1 MLCESVALKNYNYKK
16 DKKMVFLSII
26 FISLYVLPICIIAMI
41 QIAYIKA
48 QNEVV
53 ILSKQDFEI
62 AKNYAITMQIYSII
76 EAIWSGVLFI
86 FWANLG
92 LHLLLNL
99 FGENLSSA
107 VFGAIFVVIFL
118 AINAIF
124 ALPLDA
130 YKSLIIDKSFGFSKM
145 SGRLF
150 AVDFLK
156 SFVMTLIFGFVI
168 AFALVWL
175 IENIAFWWIW
185 GFVLMLF
192 VAIGANIIYPLF
204 IAPIFNKFMPLA
216 DEALKSR
223 IEGIMQRVGF
233 KANGIFVM
241 DASKR
246 DGRLNAYFGGF
257 GKAKRVVLFDTLLS
271 KVSQNELLAILGHE
285 LGHFKHKDLLKN
297 ICIMAFVLF
306 ALFFI
311 AGNLPQWLF
320 ADFDSGFESSKNGAL
335 TLCVLI
341 LIANLISF
349 YFMPIINFFSR
360 RAEYK
365 ADEFGANLTNKADLR
380 NALAKLVSENKA
392 FPYSHSVF
400 VFFYMSHPPLIERL
414 KALE

>member
-1 MLCESVALKNYNYKK
+1 
-16 DKKMVFLSII
+16 MVFLSII

-53 ILSKQDFEI
+53 ILSKDDFKI

-124 ALPLDA
+124 TLPLDA
-130 YKSLIIDKSFGFSKM
+130 YKSLIIDKRFGFSKM
-145 SGRLF
+145 SGGLF
-150 AVDFLK
+150 AVDFFK

-192 VAIGANIIYPLF
+192 VAIGANIIYPLI
-204 IAPIFNKFMPLA
+204 IAPIFNKFTPLN

-320 ADFDSGFESSKNGAL
+320 ADFDLGFENGKNGAL

-360 RAEYK
+360 KAEYK

-380 NALAKLVSENKA
+380 NALEKLVSENKA
-392 FPYSHSVF
+392 FPYSHRIF

-414 KALE
+414 RALE

>member
-1 MLCESVALKNYNYKK
+1 
-16 DKKMVFLSII
+16 MVFLSII

-53 ILSKQDFEI
+53 ILSKDDFEI

-118 AINAIF
+118 AINTIF
-124 ALPLDA
+124 TLPLDA
-130 YKSLIIDKSFGFSKM
+130 YKSLIIDKSFGFSKI
-145 SGRLF
+145 GGGLF
-150 AVDFLK
+150 VVDFLK

-185 GFVLMLF
+185 GFVLMLS
-192 VAIGANIIYPLF
+192 VAIGANIIYPLI
-204 IAPIFNKFMPLA
+204 IAPIFNKFTPLT

-320 ADFDSGFESSKNGAL
+320 ADFDLGFENGKNGAL

-360 RAEYK
+360 KAEYK

-380 NALAKLVSENKA
+380 NALTKLVSENKA
-392 FPYSHSVF
+392 FPYSHRIF

>member
-1 MLCESVALKNYNYKK
+1 
-16 DKKMVFLSII
+16 MVFLSII

-53 ILSKQDFEI
+53 ILSKDDFEI
-62 AKNYAITMQIYSII
+62 AKNYAIIMQIYSII

-124 ALPLDA
+124 TLPLDA
-130 YKSLIIDKSFGFSKM
+130 YKSLIIDKSFGFSKIN
-145 SGRLF
+145 GGLF

-168 AFALVWL
+168 TFALVWL

-192 VAIGANIIYPLF
+192 IAIGANIIYPLI
-204 IAPIFNKFMPLA
+204 IAPIFNKFTPLN

-320 ADFDSGFESSKNGAL
+320 ADFKSGFENGKNGAL

-392 FPYSHSVF
+392 FPYSHKIF
-400 VFFYMSHPPLIERL
+400 IFFYMSHPPLIERL

>member
-1 MLCESVALKNYNYKK
+1 
-16 DKKMVFLSII
+16 MVFLSII

-53 ILSKQDFEI
+53 ILSKDDFKI

-92 LHLLLNL
+92 LHLLLQIIGVTNL
-99 FGENLSSA
+99 SSSA
-107 VFGAIFVVIFL
+107 VFGAIFVTAFL

-124 ALPLDA
+124 TLPLDA

-145 SGRLF
+145 SGGLF

-156 SFVMTLIFGFVI
+156 SFIMTLIFGFVI

-192 VAIGANIIYPLF
+192 VAVGANIIYPLI
-204 IAPIFNKFMPLA
+204 IAPIFNKFTPLT

-320 ADFDSGFESSKNGAL
+320 ADFDSSLEGGKNGAL
-335 TLCVLI
+335 TLCVLL

-360 RAEYK
+360 KAEYK

-392 FPYSHSVF
+392 FPYSHKIF

>member
-1 MLCESVALKNYNYKK
+1 
-16 DKKMVFLSII
+16 MVFLSII

-124 ALPLDA
+124 TLPLDA

-145 SGRLF
+145 SGGLF

-156 SFVMTLIFGFVI
+156 SFIMTLIFGFVI

-185 GFVLMLF
+185 GFALMLF
-192 VAIGANIIYPLF
+192 IAIGANIIYPLI
-204 IAPIFNKFMPLA
+204 IAPIFNKFTPLT

-233 KANGIFVM
+233 KTNGIFVM

-320 ADFDSGFESSKNGAL
+320 ADFDLGFENGKNGAL

-360 RAEYK
+360 KAEYK

-392 FPYSHSVF
+392 FPYSHRIF

-414 KALE
+414 RVLE

>member
-1 MLCESVALKNYNYKK
+1 
-16 DKKMVFLSII
+16 MVFLSVA

-41 QIAYIKA
+41 EIAYIKA

-53 ILSKQDFEI
+53 ILSEGDFEV
-62 AKNYAITMQIYSII
+62 ARNYAITMEIYDII

-86 FWANLG
+86 FWANFG
-92 LHLLLNL
+92 LHLLAQII
-99 FGENLSSA
+99 GIENLGSSA
-107 VFGAIFVVIFL
+107 VFGAIFVVLFL
-118 AINAIF
+118 AINEILT
-124 ALPLDA
+124 LPFDA
-130 YKSLIIDKSFGFSKM
+130 YEDLVIDKSFGFSKM
-145 SGRLF
+145 SVGLF
-150 AVDFLK
+150 ALDFLK
-156 SFVMTLIFGFVI
+156 SFIMTLIFGFAI

-175 IENIAFWWIW
+175 IENVALWWIW
-185 GFVLMLF
+185 GFFLMLF
-192 VAIGANIIYPLF
+192 VALIANLIYPLI
-204 IAPIFNKFMPLA
+204 IAPIFNKFTPLN

-271 KVSQNELLAILGHE
+271 KVSHDELLAILGHE

-320 ADFDSGFESSKNGAL
+320 ADFDSALVESGKNGAL
-335 TLCVLI
+335 TLCVL
-341 LIANLISF
+341 LLVSSFISF

-360 RAEYK
+360 KAEYK

-380 NALAKLVSENKA
+380 NALKKLVSENKA
-392 FPYSHSVF
+392 FPYSHKIS

>member
-1 MLCESVALKNYNYKK
+1 
-16 DKKMVFLSII
+16 MVFLSII

-99 FGENLSSA
+99 FGANLSSA
-107 VFGAIFVVIFL
+107 VFGAIFVTAFL

-145 SGRLF
+145 GGGLF

-175 IENIAFWWIW
+175 IENIAFWWVW

-192 VAIGANIIYPLF
+192 IAIGANIIYPLI
-204 IAPIFNKFMPLA
+204 IAPIFNKFTPLN

-320 ADFDSGFESSKNGAL
+320 ADFENGKNGAL

-360 RAEYK
+360 KAEYK

-392 FPYSHSVF
+392 FPYSHRVF

>member
-1 MLCESVALKNYNYKK
+1 MLCERVALKNYNYKK

-53 ILSKQDFEI
+53 ILSKDDFEI

-99 FGENLSSA
+99 FGANLSSA

-124 ALPLDA
+124 TLPLDA
-130 YKSLIIDKSFGFSKM
+130 YKSLIIDKSFGFSKI
-145 SGRLF
+145 GGGLF

-156 SFVMTLIFGFVI
+156 SFVMTLIFGFII

-192 VAIGANIIYPLF
+192 VAIGANIIYPLI
-204 IAPIFNKFMPLA
+204 IAPIFNKFMPLN

-246 DGRLNAYFGGF
+246 DVRLNAYFGGF

-320 ADFDSGFESSKNGAL
+320 ADFDFGVNGGKNGAL

-360 RAEYK
+360 KAEYK

-392 FPYSHSVF
+392 FPYSHRIF

>member
-1 MLCESVALKNYNYKK
+1 MI
-16 DKKMVFLSII
+16 FLSII
-26 FISLYVLPICIIAMI
+26 FISFYTLPICIIAML
-41 QIAYIKA
+41 QIAHIKA
-48 QNEVV
+48 QNKVA
-53 ILSKQDFEI
+53 ILNESDFEI
-62 AKNYAITMQIYSII
+62 AKNYALTMQIYSII
-76 EAIWSGVLFI
+76 EAIFTGIIFI

-92 LHLLLNL
+92 LNLLLDLVGVANL
-99 FGENLSSA
+99 KDSA
-107 VFGAIFVVIFL
+107 LFGAIFVVAFL
-118 AINAIF
+118 AINSIF
-124 ALPLDA
+124 SLPLDA
-130 YKSLIIDKSFGFSKM
+130 YKSLVIDKAFGFSKM
-145 SGRLF
+145 SAPLF
-150 AVDFLK
+150 ALDSLK
-156 SFVMTLIFGFVI
+156 SLIMTLIFGFAI

-175 IENIAFWWIW
+175 IENIALWWIW

-192 VAIGANIIYPLF
+192 IALGANIIYPLI
-204 IAPIFNKFMPLA
+204 IAPIFNKFTPLN
-216 DEALKSR
+216 DESLKSR
-223 IEGIMQRVGF
+223 IEAIMQRVGF

-271 KVSQNELLAILGHE
+271 KVSQDELLAILGHE

-297 ICIMAFVLF
+297 IAIMSVVLF

-320 ADFDSGFESSKNGAL
+320 ESFDSGKNGAL

-360 RAEYK
+360 KAEYK
-365 ADEFGANLTNKADLR
+365 ADEFGANLTNKAHLR
-380 NALAKLVSENKA
+380 NALMKLVSENKA
-392 FPYSHSVF
+392 FPYSHKAF
-400 VFFYMSHPPLIERL
+400 IFFYMSHPPLIERL

>member
-1 MLCESVALKNYNYKK
+1 
-16 DKKMVFLSII
+16 MVFLSII

-53 ILSKQDFEI
+53 ILSKDDFEI

-76 EAIWSGVLFI
+76 EAIWSGVLFS

-124 ALPLDA
+124 TLPLDA
-130 YKSLIIDKSFGFSKM
+130 YKSLIIDKSFGFSKI
-145 SGRLF
+145 GGGLF

-192 VAIGANIIYPLF
+192 VAIGANIIYPLI
-204 IAPIFNKFMPLA
+204 IAPIFNKFTPLN

-320 ADFDSGFESSKNGAL
+320 ADFDLGFESGKNGAL

-360 RAEYK
+360 KAEYK
-365 ADEFGANLTNKADLR
+365 ADEFGANLTNKVDLR

-392 FPYSHSVF
+392 FPYSHRIF

>member
-1 MLCESVALKNYNYKK
+1 
-16 DKKMVFLSII
+16 MVFLSII

-48 QNEVV
+48 QNKVV
-53 ILSKQDFEI
+53 ILSKDDFEI

-86 FWANLG
+86 FWAHLG
-92 LHLLLNL
+92 LQLLLNV
-99 FGENLSSA
+99 FGANLSSTI
-107 VFGAIFVVIFL
+107 FGAIFVTIFL

-124 ALPLDA
+124 TLPLDA
-130 YKSLIIDKSFGFSKM
+130 YKSLIIDKSFGFSKI
-145 SGRLF
+145 SGGLF

-185 GFVLMLF
+185 GFALMLF
-192 VAIGANIIYPLF
+192 VAVGANIIYPLI
-204 IAPIFNKFMPLA
+204 IAPIFNKFTPLK
-216 DEALKSR
+216 DDALKSR

-233 KANGIFVM
+233 RANGIFVM

-320 ADFDSGFESSKNGAL
+320 ADFDLGANNGKNGAL

-392 FPYSHSVF
+392 FPYSHKIF

>member
-1 MLCESVALKNYNYKK
+1 MI
-16 DKKMVFLSII
+16 FLSII
-26 FISLYVLPICIIAMI
+26 FICFYTLPICIIAML
-41 QIAYIKA
+41 QIAHIKA
-48 QNEVV
+48 QNKVA
-53 ILSKQDFEI
+53 ILNESDFEI
-62 AKNYAITMQIYSII
+62 AKNYALTMQIYSII
-76 EAIWSGVLFI
+76 EAIFTGIIFI

-92 LHLLLNL
+92 LNLLLDLVGVANL
-99 FGENLSSA
+99 KDSA
-107 VFGAIFVVIFL
+107 LFGAIFVVAFL
-118 AINAIF
+118 AINSIF
-124 ALPLDA
+124 SLPLDA
-130 YKSLIIDKSFGFSKM
+130 YKSLVIDKAFGFSKM
-145 SGRLF
+145 SAPLF
-150 AVDFLK
+150 ALDSLK
-156 SFVMTLIFGFVI
+156 SLIMTLIFGFAI

-175 IENIAFWWIW
+175 IENIALWWIW
-185 GFVLMLF
+185 GFVLILF
-192 VAIGANIIYPLF
+192 IALGANIIYPLI
-204 IAPIFNKFMPLA
+204 IAPIFNKFTPLN

-223 IEGIMQRVGF
+223 IEAIMQRVGF

-271 KVSQNELLAILGHE
+271 KVSQDELLAILGHE

-297 ICIMAFVLF
+297 IAIMSVVLF

-320 ADFDSGFESSKNGAL
+320 ESFDSGKNGAL

-360 RAEYK
+360 KAEYK
-365 ADEFGANLTNKADLR
+365 ADEFGANLTNKAHLR
-380 NALAKLVSENKA
+380 NALMKLVSENKA
-392 FPYSHSVF
+392 FPYSHKAF
-400 VFFYMSHPPLIERL
+400 IFFYMSHPPLIERL

>member
-1 MLCESVALKNYNYKK
+1 
-16 DKKMVFLSII
+16 MVFLSII

-48 QNEVV
+48 QNKVV

-124 ALPLDA
+124 TLPLDA
-130 YKSLIIDKSFGFSKM
+130 YKSLIIDKSFGFSKI
-145 SGRLF
+145 GGGLF
-150 AVDFLK
+150 AVDFFK
-156 SFVMTLIFGFVI
+156 SFVMTLIFGFII

-175 IENIAFWWIW
+175 IENIAFWWIC

-192 VAIGANIIYPLF
+192 VAIGANIIYPLI
-204 IAPIFNKFMPLA
+204 IAPIFNKFTPLN

-320 ADFDSGFESSKNGAL
+320 ADFNGGKNGAL

-360 RAEYK
+360 KAEYK

-380 NALAKLVSENKA
+380 NALVKLVSENKA
-392 FPYSHSVF
+392 FPYSHRIF

>member
-1 MLCESVALKNYNYKK
+1 
-16 DKKMVFLSII
+16 MVFLSII

>member
-1 MLCESVALKNYNYKK
+1 
-16 DKKMVFLSII
+16 MVFLSII

-48 QNEVV
+48 QNDVV
-53 ILSKQDFEI
+53 ILSKDDFEI

-99 FGENLSSA
+99 FDENLSSA

-130 YKSLIIDKSFGFSKM
+130 YKSLIIDKSFGFSKI
-145 SGRLF
+145 SGGLF

-156 SFVMTLIFGFVI
+156 SFIMTLIFGFVI

-192 VAIGANIIYPLF
+192 VAIGANIIYPLI
-204 IAPIFNKFMPLA
+204 IAPIFNKFTPLN
-216 DEALKSR
+216 DETLKSR

-320 ADFDSGFESSKNGAL
+320 ADFESGFENGKNGAL

-360 RAEYK
+360 KAEYE

-392 FPYSHSVF
+392 FPYSHRIF

>member
-1 MLCESVALKNYNYKK
+1 MI
-16 DKKMVFLSII
+16 FLSII
-26 FISLYVLPICIIAMI
+26 FISFYTLPICIIAML
-41 QIAYIKA
+41 QIAHIKA
-48 QNEVV
+48 QNKVV
-53 ILSKQDFEI
+53 ILNKNDFEI
-62 AKNYAITMQIYSII
+62 AKNYALTMQFYSII
-76 EAIWSGVLFI
+76 EAIFTGIIFI

-92 LHLLLNL
+92 LHLLLDLIGSANL
-99 FGENLSSA
+99 KDSA
-107 VFGAIFVVIFL
+107 LFGAIFVVVFL

-124 ALPLDA
+124 LLPLDA
-130 YKSLIIDKSFGFSKM
+130 YKSLVIDKAFGFSKM
-145 SGRLF
+145 SASLF
-150 AVDFLK
+150 ALDFLK
-156 SFVMTLIFGFVI
+156 SFVMTLILGFAI

-175 IENIAFWWIW
+175 IENIALWWIW

-192 VAIGANIIYPLF
+192 VALITNIIYPLI
-204 IAPIFNKFMPLA
+204 IAPIFNKFTPLN

-223 IEGIMQRVGF
+223 IEAIMQRVGF

-271 KVSQNELLAILGHE
+271 KVSQDELLAILGHE

-297 ICIMAFVLF
+297 IAIMGSVLF

-320 ADFDSGFESSKNGAL
+320 TDFDSGKNGAL
-335 TLCVLI
+335 VLCILI

-360 RAEYK
+360 KAEYK
-365 ADEFGANLTNKADLR
+365 ADEFGANLTNKADLY
-380 NALAKLVSENKA
+380 NALTKLVSENKA
-392 FPYSHSVF
+392 FPYSHKIF

>member
-1 MLCESVALKNYNYKK
+1 MLCERVALKNYNYKK

-53 ILSKQDFEI
+53 ILSKDDFEI

-99 FGENLSSA
+99 FGANLSSA

-124 ALPLDA
+124 TLPLDA

-145 SGRLF
+145 SGGLF

-175 IENIAFWWIW
+175 IENIVFWWIW

-192 VAIGANIIYPLF
+192 VAIGANIIYPLI

-320 ADFDSGFESSKNGAL
+320 ADFENGKNGAL

-360 RAEYK
+360 KAEYK

-392 FPYSHSVF
+392 FPYSHRIF

-414 KALE
+414 RALE

>member
-1 MLCESVALKNYNYKK
+1 
-16 DKKMVFLSII
+16 MVFLSII

-99 FGENLSSA
+99 FGANLSSA

-118 AINAIF
+118 AINSIF
-124 ALPLDA
+124 TLPLDA
-130 YKSLIIDKSFGFSKM
+130 YKSLIIDKSFGFSKI
-145 SGRLF
+145 GGGLF
-150 AVDFLK
+150 VVDFLK

-185 GFVLMLF
+185 GFALMLF
-192 VAIGANIIYPLF
+192 VAIGANIIYPLI
-204 IAPIFNKFMPLA
+204 IAPIFNKFTPLN

-223 IEGIMQRVGF
+223 IEGIMQCVGF

-320 ADFDSGFESSKNGAL
+320 ADFDSGVNGGKNGAL

-360 RAEYK
+360 KAEYK

-392 FPYSHSVF
+392 FPYSHRIF

>member
-1 MLCESVALKNYNYKK
+1 MI
-16 DKKMVFLSII
+16 FLSII
-26 FISLYVLPICIIAMI
+26 FISFYTLPICIIAML
-41 QIAYIKA
+41 QIAHIKA
-48 QNEVV
+48 QNKVV
-53 ILSKQDFEI
+53 ILNESDFEI
-62 AKNYAITMQIYSII
+62 AKNYALTMQIYSII
-76 EAIWSGVLFI
+76 EAIFTGIIFI

-92 LHLLLNL
+92 LNLLLDLVGVANL
-99 FGENLSSA
+99 KDSA
-107 VFGAIFVVIFL
+107 LFGAIFVVAFL
-118 AINAIF
+118 AINSIF
-124 ALPLDA
+124 SLPLDA
-130 YKSLIIDKSFGFSKM
+130 YKSLVIDKAFGFSKM
-145 SGRLF
+145 SAPLF
-150 AVDFLK
+150 ALDSLK
-156 SFVMTLIFGFVI
+156 SLIMTLIFGFAI

-175 IENIAFWWIW
+175 IENIALWWIW

-192 VAIGANIIYPLF
+192 IALIANIIYPLI
-204 IAPIFNKFMPLA
+204 IAPIFNKFTPLN

-223 IEGIMQRVGF
+223 IEAIMQRVGF

-271 KVSQNELLAILGHE
+271 KVSQDELLAILGHE

-297 ICIMAFVLF
+297 IAIMSVVLF

-311 AGNLPQWLF
+311 AGNLPQWF
-320 ADFDSGFESSKNGAL
+320 FESFECGKNGAL

-360 RAEYK
+360 KAEYK
-365 ADEFGANLTNKADLR
+365 ADEFGANLTNKAHLR
-380 NALAKLVSENKA
+380 NALMKLVSENKA
-392 FPYSHSVF
+392 FPYSHKAF
-400 VFFYMSHPPLIERL
+400 IFFYMSHPPLIERL